1 LQQLKLLAATG
12 VALAISFSS
21 PLLASGK
28 TGAEIELG
36 ISRENLDSGYS
47 DWRGLYLEGKKDL
60 AARQTIYARL
70 DKTERFDQRDTQLLA
85 GYYHPLGE
93 RTTGVV
99 EASIS
104 GTHRILP
111 EWSTLVQLEQQL
123 GQGFGLQ
130 GGYRHTE
137 YRTDTVD
144 QGILGVERYWGDYRA
159 AYTLYLSHLSGSS
172 TVGSHLLRLDYYY
185 AERSSV
191 GLLLARGKEAENLG
205 SGSVV
210 IDNTHAA
217 GIIGRHALTRRWAL
231 SYELQSHDQDD
242 RYRRNLLRVGI
253 RCQL

>member
-1 LQQLKLLAATG
+1 LHQLKQLAATG
-12 VALAISFSS
+12 FALAVTFSS
-21 PLLASGK
+21 PLLASERPN
-28 TGAEIELG
+28 AEIELG
-36 ISRENLDSGYS
+36 ISHENLDNGYS
-47 DWRGLYLEGKKDL
+47 DWRGLYLEGKKDF
-60 AARQTIYARL
+60 APRQTFYVRL
-70 DKTERFDQRDTQLLA
+70 DRTERFDQRDTQLLA
-85 GYYHPLGE
+85 GYYHPLGD

-130 GGYRHTE
+130 GGYRRTE
-137 YRTDTVD
+137 YHADSVD
-144 QGILGVERYWGDYRA
+144 QGIFTAEQYWGDYRA

-172 TVGSHLLRLDYYY
+172 TVSSHLLRLDYYY
-185 AERSSV
+185 AERSHV

-205 SGSVV
+205 AGGVV

-217 GIIGRHALTRRWAL
+217 GIIGRHALAQRWAL
-231 SYELQSHDQDD
+231 SYELQAHDQGD

-253 RCQL
+253 RYQF